1 VLRAASREKSNETKE
16 IAMNFENILATE
28 LARRIA
34 VLLEE
39 RLRAK
44 KSESIVAVSKRSD
57 IKKHVLMRDGF
68 RCQWCAMGEGEH
80 IEKYGIPLIVS
91 DSDGFRYKKRE
102 CNPDQLRTL
111 CCVCRSRRAAAAQR
125 LGRTA

>member
-1 VLRAASREKSNETKE
+1 
-16 IAMNFENILATE
+16 MNFENILAAE
-28 LARRIA
+28 LAQRIA
-34 VLLEE
+34 VLLKEQ
-39 RLRAK
+39 LHAK
-44 KSESIVAVSKRSD
+44 KPKLIVVIPKRSD
-57 IKKHVLMRDGF
+57 TKKHILARDGF

-80 IEKYGIPLIVS
+80 LVKYGIPLIVC

-111 CCVCRSRRAAAAQR
+111 CCVCRSRRAASAQR